1 MGSENDMS
9 LKKAFT
15 DAFTFSP
22 RTNVRYSMYK
32 MREPVMEDATMPAK
46 RLTRNSNSE
55 TASKRN
61 KIM

>member
-22 RTNVRYSMYK
+22 RTSVKYRMYK
-32 MREPVMEDATMPAK
+32 MREPTTENMMTPAN
-46 RLTRNSNSE
+46 RSTRNTSSE
-55 TASKRN
+55 RAT
-61 KIM
+61 KINRMM